1 MRPTPYVAS
10 LRVYEPLTAFDKEN
24 QNRWSQISV
33 KTSTGR
39 DEQNRALRRTIV
51 TEPPALKLDGAHIL
65 EIDDKKYIAPWST
78 AAR

>member
-10 LRVYEPLTAFDKEN
+10 LRVYEPLIAFDKEN

-33 KTSTGR
+33 TTPTGT
-39 DEQNRALRRTIV
+39 DEQNRALRRVIV

-65 EIDDKKYIAPWST
+65 KLIT
-78 AAR
+78 RNT